1 MPVYVKETADR
12 CLHCKVPQCQ
22 KGCPVHTNIPQV
34 ISLFQENKLREAGK
48 ILFENNPMSLVCT
61 TVSAADTAFW
71 VKRARLSTSA

>member
-22 KGCPVHTNIPQV
+22 KGCPVHTNIPEV

-48 ILFENNPMSLVCT
+48 ILFENNPMSLVCSI
-61 TVSAADTAFW
+61 VCDHN
-71 VKRARLSTSA
+71 RQCRGH